1 LSDPHLAQKRAVAES
16 AAARVWEGCR
26 LGLGSG
32 STSELFV
39 QAVGVRVRAGLRL
52 VGVPSSERVA
62 GLAEQAGLV
71 LEDLDERP
79 LDLCVDG
86 ADEVDPQLRLIK
98 GAGGA
103 LVRERIVAAA
113 AKKLLILVDE
123 SKLVQRLGQR
133 YKLPVE
139 IQRFGYRRTQAR
151 VAALLGGAELR
162 LRDGSPVM
170 TDNGAH
176 LVDCPLDGTSSPEEI
191 ELALRAIA
199 GVVDCG
205 LFIGFSPEV
214 LVGRA
219 DRVESLSLPR

>member
-1 LSDPHLAQKRAVAES
+1 LTDPRLAQKRAVAQA
-16 AAARVWEGCR
+16 AAARVPDGCR

-39 QAVGVRVRAGLRL
+39 EAVGARVRAGLRL
-52 VGVPSSERVA
+52 VGIPSSERVA
-62 GLAEQAGLV
+62 ELARQAGLL

-86 ADEVDPQLRLIK
+86 ADEVDPELRLIK

-103 LVRERIVAAA
+103 MVRERIVAAA
-113 AKKLLILVDE
+113 ARKLVILVDE
-123 SKLVQRLGQR
+123 SKLVRRLGEH

-139 IQRFGYRRTQAR
+139 IQRFGYRQTQAR

-162 LRDGSPVM
+162 LRDGVPFV
-170 TDNGAH
+170 TDNGAY
-176 LVDCPLDGTSSPEEI
+176 LVDCPLDGASSPEEI
-191 ELALRAIA
+191 ADALRAIA
-199 GVVDCG
+199 GVVDSG

-214 LVGRA
+214 LVGR
-219 DRVESLSLPR
+219 DGRVETLTAS